1 MPQTH
6 KILGQATAGTTATT
20 LYTVPASTQAVCS
33 SLVVANL
40 STASTATYRISARPA
55 GASQTN
61 AMYLAFDA
69 SLPAADSTILTLGM
83 TLTATDVVTVFAS
96 NSSVAF
102 NLFGVEIT

>member
-40 STASTATYRISARPA
+40 STAAAATYRLSCRPSGTA
-55 GASQTN
+55 QTN
-61 AMYLAFDA
+61 AMYLVYDA
-69 SLPAADSTILTLGM
+69 SVPAADSTILTLGM

-96 NSSVAF
+96 NTAVAF